1 MNPRLSLWLDGL
13 RVIAAFTVL
22 LSHIAYERYTGT
34 RYGFFR
40 DYNLGSDAVVIFFV
54 LSGFLIAYAAEMRDR
69 TLPAY
74 AWSRA
79 TRLWSVALPALL
91 LTFVLDRLGLLINP
105 AAYFAPFYEPIP
117 LGELLARGLSFSN
130 EWFLD
135 SVRLGSN
142 GPWWSLSYEAG
153 YYALFGAAFFLR
165 GPARIAIMLAVAVL
179 IGPRPLLLLPV
190 WLSGVVLWRLAAA
203 GRLNLGAPL
212 AWTFA
217 VLPPLAYGASLALD
231 VPHALMNA
239 SAQMTGL
246 EVKTWRVLTG
256 FSDEILWNSLVAVL
270 MSLHLAGVASLPQRT
285 VSAGASAERAAKAV
299 KWLAGGTFS
308 LYLMHYPVLQFADAV
323 LPETMN
329 LPVRDLAL
337 LSASALV
344 PLWLAGLTERR
355 LGPLRQFLSGMA
367 LRVRTLAR

>member
-79 TRLWSVALPALL
+79 TRLWSVALPALV

-135 SVRLGSN
+135 SERLGSN

-217 VLPPLAYGASLALD
+217 VLPPLAYGACLALD

-256 FSDEILWNSLVAVL
+256 FSDEILWNSLVAAL
-270 MSLHLAGVASLPQRT
+270 MSLHLAGIASLPQRSLPAPAMS
-285 VSAGASAERAAKAV
+285 VRAAKAV

-355 LGPLRQFLSGMA
+355 LGALRQFLSGMA

>member
-69 TLPAY
+69 TLSAY

-217 VLPPLAYGASLALD
+217 VLPPLAYGACLALD

-256 FSDEILWNSLVAVL
+256 FSDEILWNSLVAAL
-270 MSLHLAGVASLPQRT
+270 MSLHLAGIASLPQRSLPAPAMS
-285 VSAGASAERAAKAV
+285 VRAAKAV

-355 LGPLRQFLSGMA
+355 LGALRQFLSGMA

>member
-40 DYNLGSDAVVIFFV
+40 DHNLGSDAVVIFFV

-217 VLPPLAYGASLALD
+217 VLPPLAYGACLALD

-246 EVKTWRVLTG
+246 DVKTWRVLTG

-308 LYLMHYPVLQFADAV
+308 LYLMHYQVLQFDDAV

>member
-69 TLPAY
+69 TLSAY

-217 VLPPLAYGASLALD
+217 VLPPLAYGACLALD

-355 LGPLRQFLSGMA
+355 LGALRQFLSGMA

>member
-40 DYNLGSDAVVIFFV
+40 DHNLGSDAVVIFFV

-69 TLPAY
+69 TLSAY

-217 VLPPLAYGASLALD
+217 VLPPLAYGACLALD

-355 LGPLRQFLSGMA
+355 LGALRQFLSGMA

>member
-79 TRLWSVALPALL
+79 TRLWSVALPALV

-217 VLPPLAYGASLALD
+217 VLPPLAYGACLALD

-256 FSDEILWNSLVAVL
+256 FSDEILWNSLVAAL
-270 MSLHLAGVASLPQRT
+270 MSLHLAGIASLPQRSLPAPAMS
-285 VSAGASAERAAKAV
+285 VRAAKAV

-355 LGPLRQFLSGMA
+355 LGALRQFLSGMA

>member
-40 DYNLGSDAVVIFFV
+40 DHNLGSDAVVIFFV

-69 TLPAY
+69 TLSAY

-217 VLPPLAYGASLALD
+217 VLPPLAYGACLALD

-246 EVKTWRVLTG
+246 DVKTWRVLTG

-355 LGPLRQFLSGMA
+355 LGALRQFLSGMA

>member
-40 DYNLGSDAVVIFFV
+40 DHNLGSDAVVIFFV

-217 VLPPLAYGASLALD
+217 VLPPLAYGACLALD

-246 EVKTWRVLTG
+246 DVKTWRVLTG

-285 VSAGASAERAAKAV
+285 LPAPAMSVRAAKAV

>member
-69 TLPAY
+69 TLSAY

-217 VLPPLAYGASLALD
+217 VLPPLAYGACLALD

-246 EVKTWRVLTG
+246 DVKTWRVLTG

-355 LGPLRQFLSGMA
+355 LGALRQFLSGMA

>member
-69 TLPAY
+69 TLSAY

-217 VLPPLAYGASLALD
+217 VLPPLAYGACLALD

-246 EVKTWRVLTG
+246 DVKTWRVLTG

-285 VSAGASAERAAKAV
+285 LPAPAMSVRAAKAV

-355 LGPLRQFLSGMA
+355 LGALRQFLSGMA

>member
-1 MNPRLSLWLDGL
+1 MKPRLSLWLDGL

-40 DYNLGSDAVVIFFV
+40 DHNLGSDAVVIFFV

-69 TLPAY
+69 TLSAY

-217 VLPPLAYGASLALD
+217 VLPPLAYGACLALD

-246 EVKTWRVLTG
+246 DVKTWRVLTG

-285 VSAGASAERAAKAV
+285 LPAPAMSVRAAKAV

-355 LGPLRQFLSGMA
+355 LGALRQFLSGMA